1 MALLEIKNLSKKFHT
16 PMGEIAASISIP
28 SLQLEQ
34 GEALLLDGPSGS
46 GKTTV
51 LHMISGLLSADSG
64 SIYFAGEDVSKLPTA
79 QRDVWRADNVGYIFQ
94 RLNLLDELNVLENI
108 LLPQCWRKEK
118 NKQDLRQRALALL
131 EQVGLAQKAACFPG
145 ELSIGEQQ
153 RVAVVRA
160 LVHKPKLLLADEPTA
175 SLDLENGKVVLGLLK
190 QLCQENNVALLLST
204 HDEAVKATF
213 AHKYNV
219 RGGCYE

>member
-1 MALLEIKNLSKKFHT
+1 MALLEIKNLSKTFHT

-28 SLQLEQ
+28 FLQLEQ

-51 LHMISGLLSADSG
+51 LHMISGLLTADSG

-175 SLDLENGKVVLGLLK
+175 SLDLENGKVVLGLLR
-190 QLCQENNVALLLST
+190 QLCRENNVALLLST

>member
-1 MALLEIKNLSKKFHT
+1 
-16 PMGEIAASISIP
+16 MGEIAASISIP

-64 SIYFAGEDVSKLPTA
+64 SIYFAGEDISKLPTA
-79 QRDVWRADNVGYIFQ
+79 QRDIWRADNVGYIFQ

-118 NKQDLRQRALALL
+118 NKQALSQRALVLL
-131 EQVGLAQKAACFPG
+131 EQVGLTQKAACFPG

-175 SLDLENGKVVLGLLK
+175 SLDLENGKVVLGLLR
-190 QLCQENNVALLLST
+190 QLCRENNVALLLST

-213 AHKYNV
+213 THKYNV

>member
-1 MALLEIKNLSKKFHT
+1 MALLEIKNLAKTFHT

-46 GKTTV
+46 GKTTL

-118 NKQDLRQRALALL
+118 NKQTLRQRALALL
-131 EQVGLAQKAACFPG
+131 EQVGLTQKAACFPR

-175 SLDLENGKVVLGLLK
+175 SLDLENGKVVLGLLR
-190 QLCQENNVALLLST
+190 QLCRENNVALLLST
-204 HDEAVKATF
+204 HDEAVKASFT
-213 AHKYNV
+213 HKYNV

>member
-1 MALLEIKNLSKKFHT
+1 
-16 PMGEIAASISIP
+16 MGEIAASISIP

-118 NKQDLRQRALALL
+118 NKQDLRQRALVLL

-145 ELSIGEQQ
+145 GLSIGEQQ

-213 AHKYNV
+213 ANKYNV

>member
-1 MALLEIKNLSKKFHT
+1 MALLEIKNLSKTFHT

-28 SLQLEQ
+28 FLQLEQ

-51 LHMISGLLSADSG
+51 LHMISGLLTADSG

-175 SLDLENGKVVLGLLK
+175 SLDLENGKVVLGLLR
-190 QLCQENNVALLLST
+190 QLCRENNVALLFST

>member
-1 MALLEIKNLSKKFHT
+1 
-16 PMGEIAASISIP
+16 MGEIAASISIP

-118 NKQDLRQRALALL
+118 NKQDLCQRALALL

-175 SLDLENGKVVLGLLK
+175 SLDLENGKVVLGLLR
-190 QLCQENNVALLLST
+190 QLCRENNVALLLST

>member
-1 MALLEIKNLSKKFHT
+1 MALLEIKNLSKIFHT

-51 LHMISGLLSADSG
+51 LHMISGLLTADSG
-64 SIYFAGEDVSKLPTA
+64 SIYFAGEDVSKLPIA

-118 NKQDLRQRALALL
+118 NKQNLRQRALALL
-131 EQVGLAQKAACFPG
+131 EQVGLAQKVACFPR

-190 QLCQENNVALLLST
+190 QLCRENNVALLLST

>member
-1 MALLEIKNLSKKFHT
+1 MALLEIKNLGKTFHT

-108 LLPQCWRKEK
+108 LLPQCWSKEK
-118 NKQDLRQRALALL
+118 NKQALRQRALALL
-131 EQVGLAQKAACFPG
+131 EQVGLTQKAACFPR

-160 LVHKPKLLLADEPTA
+160 LVHKQKLLLADEPTA
-175 SLDLENGKVVLGLLK
+175 SLDLENGKVVLGLLR
-190 QLCQENNVALLLST
+190 QLCRENNVALLLST

-213 AHKYNV
+213 THKYNV

>member
-1 MALLEIKNLSKKFHT
+1 MALLEIKNLGKTFHT

-94 RLNLLDELNVLENI
+94 RLNLLDELNALENI
-108 LLPQCWRKEK
+108 LLPQCWRKEN
-118 NKQDLRQRALALL
+118 NKQDLRQRALVLL

-175 SLDLENGKVVLGLLK
+175 SLDLENGKVVLGLLRE
-190 QLCQENNVALLLST
+190 LCRENNVALLLST
-204 HDEAVKATF
+204 HDEAVKGTF
-213 AHKYNV
+213 AKKYNV

>member
-1 MALLEIKNLSKKFHT
+1 
-16 PMGEIAASISIP
+16 MGEIAASISIP

-118 NKQDLRQRALALL
+118 NKQDLRQRALVLL
-131 EQVGLAQKAACFPG
+131 EQVGLAHKAACFPG
-145 ELSIGEQQ
+145 GLSIGEQQ

-213 AHKYNV
+213 ANKYNV

>member
-1 MALLEIKNLSKKFHT
+1 MALLEIKNLSKTFHT
-16 PMGEIAASISIP
+16 PMGEIAASISTP
-28 SLQLEQ
+28 FLQLEQ

-79 QRDVWRADNVGYIFQ
+79 QRDIWRADNVGYIFQ

-118 NKQDLRQRALALL
+118 NKQALRQRALTLL

-175 SLDLENGKVVLGLLK
+175 SLDLENGKVVLGLLR
-190 QLCQENNVALLLST
+190 QLCRENNVALLLST

>member
-1 MALLEIKNLSKKFHT
+1 MALLEIKNLGKTFHT
-16 PMGEIAASISIP
+16 PMGEVAASISIP

-46 GKTTV
+46 GKTTL

-118 NKQDLRQRALALL
+118 NKQTLRQRALALL
-131 EQVGLAQKAACFPG
+131 EQVGLTQKAACFPR

-175 SLDLENGKVVLGLLK
+175 SLDLENGKVVLGLLR
-190 QLCQENNVALLLST
+190 QLCRENNVALLLST
-204 HDEAVKATF
+204 HDEAVKASFT
-213 AHKYNV
+213 HKYNV

>member
-1 MALLEIKNLSKKFHT
+1 
-16 PMGEIAASISIP
+16 MGEIAASISIP
-28 SLQLEQ
+28 FLQLEQ

-51 LHMISGLLSADSG
+51 LHMISGLLTADSG

-175 SLDLENGKVVLGLLK
+175 SLDLENGKVVLGLLR
-190 QLCQENNVALLLST
+190 QLCRENNVALLLST

>member
-1 MALLEIKNLSKKFHT
+1 MALLEIKNLGKTFHT

-64 SIYFAGEDVSKLPTA
+64 SIYFAGEEVSKLPTA

-108 LLPQCWRKEK
+108 LLPQCWRKPK
-118 NKQDLRQRALALL
+118 NKQNMRQCALALL
-131 EQVGLAQKAACFPG
+131 EQVGLTQKAACFPR

-175 SLDLENGKVVLGLLK
+175 SLDLENGKVVLGLLR
-190 QLCQENNVALLLST
+190 QLCKENNVALLLST

-213 AHKYNV
+213 THKYNV

>member
-1 MALLEIKNLSKKFHT
+1 MALLEIKNLGKTFHT

-118 NKQDLRQRALALL
+118 NKQALRQRALGLL
-131 EQVGLAQKAACFPG
+131 EQVGLAQKVTCFPG

-160 LVHKPKLLLADEPTA
+160 LVHKPKLLLADEPTV
-175 SLDLENGKVVLGLLK
+175 SLDLENGKVVLGLLR
-190 QLCQENNVALLLST
+190 QLCRENNVALLLST

>member
-118 NKQDLRQRALALL
+118 NKQDLRQRALVLL

-145 ELSIGEQQ
+145 GLSIGEQQ

-160 LVHKPKLLLADEPTA
+160 LVHKPKLLLADEPTV

-213 AHKYNV
+213 ANKYNV

>member
-1 MALLEIKNLSKKFHT
+1 MALLEIKNLSKTFHT

-28 SLQLEQ
+28 FLQLEQ

-175 SLDLENGKVVLGLLK
+175 SLDLENGKVVLGLLR
-190 QLCQENNVALLLST
+190 QLCRENNVALLLST

-213 AHKYNV
+213 ANKYNV

>member
-118 NKQDLRQRALALL
+118 NKQDLRQRALVLL

-145 ELSIGEQQ
+145 GLSIGEQQ

-175 SLDLENGKVVLGLLK
+175 SLDLENGKVVLGLLR
-190 QLCQENNVALLLST
+190 QLCRENNVALLLST

-213 AHKYNV
+213 THKYNV

>member
-1 MALLEIKNLSKKFHT
+1 MALLEIKNLAKTFHT
-16 PMGEIAASISIP
+16 PMGEIAASIAIP

-46 GKTTV
+46 GKTTL

-118 NKQDLRQRALALL
+118 NKQTLRQRALALL
-131 EQVGLAQKAACFPG
+131 EQVGLTQKAACFPR

-175 SLDLENGKVVLGLLK
+175 SLDLENGKVVLGLLR
-190 QLCQENNVALLLST
+190 QLCRENNVALLLST
-204 HDEAVKATF
+204 HDEAVKASFT
-213 AHKYNV
+213 HKYNV

>member
-1 MALLEIKNLSKKFHT
+1 MALLEIKNLGKTFHT

-28 SLQLEQ
+28 FLQLEQ

-79 QRDVWRADNVGYIFQ
+79 QRDIWRADNVGYIFQ

-118 NKQDLRQRALALL
+118 NKQALRHRALALL

-190 QLCQENNVALLLST
+190 QLCLENNVALLLST

>member
-79 QRDVWRADNVGYIFQ
+79 KRDVWRADNVGYIFQ

-118 NKQDLRQRALALL
+118 NKQDLRQRALVLL

-145 ELSIGEQQ
+145 GLSIGEQQ

-175 SLDLENGKVVLGLLK
+175 SLDLENGKVVLELLK
-190 QLCQENNVALLLST
+190 QLCRENNVALLLST

>member
-1 MALLEIKNLSKKFHT
+1 MALLEIKNLGKTFHT
-16 PMGEIAASISIP
+16 PMGEVAASISIS

-34 GEALLLDGPSGS
+34 EEALLLDGPSGS

-64 SIYFAGEDVSKLPTA
+64 SICFAGEDVSKLPTA

-118 NKQDLRQRALALL
+118 NKQDMHQRALALL
-131 EQVGLAQKAACFPG
+131 EQVGLAQKAACFPR

-175 SLDLENGKVVLGLLK
+175 SLDLENGKVVLGLLR
-190 QLCQENNVALLLST
+190 QLCRENNVALLLST

-213 AHKYNV
+213 THKYNV

>member
-1 MALLEIKNLSKKFHT
+1 MALLEIKNLSKIFHT

-51 LHMISGLLSADSG
+51 LHMISGLLSVDSG

-94 RLNLLDELNVLENI
+94 RLNLLDELNMLENI

-118 NKQDLRQRALALL
+118 NKQDLRQRALTLL
-131 EQVGLAQKAACFPG
+131 EQVGLAQKAACFPR

-175 SLDLENGKVVLGLLK
+175 SLDLENGKVVLGLLR
-190 QLCQENNVALLLST
+190 QLCRENNVALLLST

>member
-175 SLDLENGKVVLGLLK
+175 SLDLENGKVVLGLLR
-190 QLCQENNVALLLST
+190 QLCRENNVALLLST

>member
-1 MALLEIKNLSKKFHT
+1 MALLKIKNLGKTFHT

-94 RLNLLDELNVLENI
+94 RLNLLDELNALENI
-108 LLPQCWRKEK
+108 LLPQCWRKEN
-118 NKQDLRQRALALL
+118 NKQDLRQRALVLL

-175 SLDLENGKVVLGLLK
+175 SLDLENGKVVLGLLRE
-190 QLCQENNVALLLST
+190 LCRENNVALLLST

-213 AHKYNV
+213 AKKYNV

>member
-1 MALLEIKNLSKKFHT
+1 MTLLEIKNLSKIFHT

-51 LHMISGLLSADSG
+51 LHMISGLLTADSG
-64 SIYFAGEDVSKLPTA
+64 SIYFAGENVSKLPIA

-118 NKQDLRQRALALL
+118 NKQNLRQRALALL

-190 QLCQENNVALLLST
+190 QLSRENNVALLLST

>member
-118 NKQDLRQRALALL
+118 NKQDLRQRALVLL

-145 ELSIGEQQ
+145 GLSIGEQQ

-213 AHKYNV
+213 ANKYNV

>member
-1 MALLEIKNLSKKFHT
+1 
-16 PMGEIAASISIP
+16 MGEIAASISIP

-118 NKQDLRQRALALL
+118 NKQDLRQRALVLL

-145 ELSIGEQQ
+145 GLSIGEQQ

-160 LVHKPKLLLADEPTA
+160 LVHKPKLLLADEPTV

-213 AHKYNV
+213 ANKYNV

>member
-1 MALLEIKNLSKKFHT
+1 MALLEIKNLSKTFHT

-79 QRDVWRADNVGYIFQ
+79 QRDIWRADNVGYIFQ

-118 NKQDLRQRALALL
+118 NKQALPQRALALL
-131 EQVGLAQKAACFPG
+131 EQVGLTQKAACFPS

-175 SLDLENGKVVLGLLK
+175 SLDLENGKVVLDLLR
-190 QLCQENNVALLLST
+190 QLCQENDVALLLST

-213 AHKYNV
+213 THKYNV

>member
-1 MALLEIKNLSKKFHT
+1 MALLEIKNLSKTFHT

-79 QRDVWRADNVGYIFQ
+79 QRDIWRADNVGYIFQ

-118 NKQDLRQRALALL
+118 NKQALCQRALELL
-131 EQVGLAQKAACFPG
+131 EQVGLTQKAACFPRD
-145 ELSIGEQQ
+145 LSIGEQQ

-175 SLDLENGKVVLGLLK
+175 SLDLENGRVVLSLLR
-190 QLCQENNVALLLST
+190 QLCRENNVALLLST

>member
-1 MALLEIKNLSKKFHT
+1 MALLEIKTLGKTFHT
-16 PMGEIAASISIP
+16 PMGEIATSISIP
-28 SLQLEQ
+28 FLQLEQ

-108 LLPQCWRKEK
+108 LLQQCWRKEK
-118 NKQDLRQRALALL
+118 NKQALRQRALELL
-131 EQVGLAQKAACFPG
+131 EQVGLAQKAACFPR

-175 SLDLENGKVVLGLLK
+175 SLDLENGRVVLSLLR
-190 QLCQENNVALLLST
+190 QLCRENNVALLLST

-213 AHKYNV
+213 THKYNV

>member
-1 MALLEIKNLSKKFHT
+1 MALLEIKNLGKTFHT
-16 PMGEIAASISIP
+16 PMGEVAASISIP

-46 GKTTV
+46 GKTTL

-118 NKQDLRQRALALL
+118 NKQTLRQRALALL
-131 EQVGLAQKAACFPG
+131 EQVGVTQKAACFPR

-175 SLDLENGKVVLGLLK
+175 SLDLENGKVVLGLLR
-190 QLCQENNVALLLST
+190 QLCRENNVALLLST
-204 HDEAVKATF
+204 HDEAVKASFT
-213 AHKYNV
+213 HKYNV

>member
-28 SLQLEQ
+28 SLQMEQ
-34 GEALLLDGPSGS
+34 GKALLLDGPSGS

-175 SLDLENGKVVLGLLK
+175 SLDLENGKVVLGLLR
-190 QLCQENNVALLLST
+190 QLCRENNVALLLST